1 MNIIIEQIKKYAGIK
16 IINESA
22 PDLVGRKVSELINN
36 GKDID
41 TLLNRIADEA
51 VNNPE
56 KFPVGNGKFLN
67 IKIANNR
74 EIYIN
79 NIINNL
85 NIKDT
90 TKRKTIEKKI
100 RQLEEKFKNAIIG
113 GKNDKKVAPIIK
125 HKTEYKAP
133 VYHGWGY

>member
-67 IKIANNR
+67 IKISDNR
-74 EIYIN
+74 EKYIN

-85 NIKDT
+85 NIEDT

>member
-74 EIYIN
+74 EKY
-79 NIINNL
+79 
-85 NIKDT
+85 
-90 TKRKTIEKKI
+90 I

-113 GKNDKKVAPIIK
+113 GKNDKKVVPIIK

>member
-67 IKIANNR
+67 IKIR
-74 EIYIN
+74 GLS
-79 NIINNL
+79 L
-85 NIKDT
+85 NPF
-90 TKRKTIEKKI
+90 KRG
-100 RQLEEKFKNAIIG
+100 F
-113 GKNDKKVAPIIK
+113 
-125 HKTEYKAP
+125 
-133 VYHGWGY
+133 

>member
-1 MNIIIEQIKKYAGIK
+1 MSYISGFDSRLDENILSVYPNNCVMLSARK
-16 IINESA
+16 ITQ
-22 PDLVGRKVSELINN
+22 P
-36 GKDID
+36 
-41 TLLNRIADEA
+41 
-51 VNNPE
+51 
-56 KFPVGNGKFLN
+56 
-67 IKIANNR
+67 
-74 EIYIN
+74 Y
-79 NIINNL
+79 
-85 NIKDT
+85 T

>member
-56 KFPVGNGKFLN
+56 KFPVWNGKFLN
-67 IKIANNR
+67 IKIADNR
-74 EIYIN
+74 EKYIN

-85 NIKDT
+85 NIEDT

>member
-67 IKIANNR
+67 IKISNNR
-74 EIYIN
+74 EKYIN

-85 NIKDT
+85 NIEDT